1 MLGDRQRERARAR
14 ARARAREREQESVC
28 ICTHTHARTHA
39 RIGDKSNARRH
50 TQTFEARK
58 SGAPSD
64 DLSAGIAAHM
74 AALSHEFVGSLF
86 VTVAVH
92 GKEGDSLRHSLSV
105 CACVRARAHVCVCVC
120 VCVCVRVRL
129 RLQRTKH
136 FL

>member
-1 MLGDRQRERARAR
+1 M
-14 ARARAREREQESVC
+14 C

>member
-1 MLGDRQRERARAR
+1 M
-14 ARARAREREQESVC
+14 C

-120 VCVCVRVRL
+120 VCVYVCDCVFSVQNIFSKAYL
-129 RLQRTKH
+129 KYKYICKKISTYVST
-136 FL
+136 